1 MQLITVVKKIL
12 RPTKF
17 YDQSVSGHFDMPV
30 DLPFKAVPAQILD
43 DKMLVDITRV
53 IKSLQKVS

>member
-1 MQLITVVKKIL
+1 MKKIL

-17 YDQSVSGHFDMPV
+17 YDQIVSGHFDMPV